1 MARLVTGDERHQRR
15 GGGPAHGKVLELR
28 APAVSCG
35 RLAGSYRIS
44 LLAGQPRAE
53 GDGQMRDLDAFR
65 AALRERLRAV
75 GCTQQQLARAIG
87 LHPHVL
93 SHKLHERDT
102 SALSGPEVVSI
113 VVTLA
118 GWGGIG
124 SKADA
129 HALLALM
136 ALPPEAIPA
145 EAWAAKPLVLLP
157 EGVLPEIPRDE
168 VRPTAEAALTSDAAL
183 PLPSPTQGEGA
194 WPRQF
199 CRWPIWRCWEG
210 RPRSRPA
217 HKCALLSAGKEPRKR
232 WRPCSARKGRGW

>member
-1 MARLVTGDERHQRR
+1 
-15 GGGPAHGKVLELR
+15 
-28 APAVSCG
+28 
-35 RLAGSYRIS
+35 
-44 LLAGQPRAE
+44 
-53 GDGQMRDLDAFR
+53 MRDLDAFR

-102 SALSGPEVVSI
+102 SVLYGPEVVSI

-136 ALPPEAIPA
+136 ALPPEAIGA
-145 EAWAAKPLVLLP
+145 EAWAAKPLVLLR
-157 EGVLPEIPRDE
+157 EGVLPEVPRDE
-168 VRPTAEAALTSDAAL
+168 VRPTAEG
-183 PLPSPTQGEGA
+183 P
-194 WPRQF
+194 
-199 CRWPIWRCWEG
+199 
-210 RPRSRPA
+210 
-217 HKCALLSAGKEPRKR
+217 
-232 WRPCSARKGRGW
+232 